1 MKANAEDIE
10 DEQLPP
16 NNPDDG
22 DDIGDAEAQARRMG
36 WKPEA
41 EFKGDKS
48 KWVDAASFV
57 RQAEEDA
64 PSLRKT
70 VHQLQH
76 TLSKTERGMQQI
88 ISHNLR
94 MAKQERQRGY
104 DEAMSNLDQR
114 LDAAVSDGDT
124 AAARKIT
131 NSKTELARQQ
141 AQDVATPQE
150 DGGADDAAALSD
162 WKQDNAWYGADFKK
176 TKFANEY
183 EDFLAKKGVKDLSER
198 LRLTAEEVER
208 EFSEGGEDDDTPP
221 PREQTR
227 RAPAMMGRGGHRT
240 SKSKPKFGTYEALR
254 PENRADCDSYVRS
267 MIGHGHKEDAARKMW
282 LQYASTDMFVQ

>member
-1 MKANAEDIE
+1 MKTSAEDIE

-16 NNPDDG
+16 NNPDEG

-41 EFKGDKS
+41 EFRGDKS
-48 KWVDAASFV
+48 KWVDAAAFV

-88 ISHNLR
+88 ISHQHR
-94 MAKQERQRGY
+94 MAQQERQRGY
-104 DEAMSNLDQR
+104 EEAMEKLDRNLDKAVEEG
-114 LDAAVSDGDT
+114 DAAT
-124 AAARKIT
+124 ARKIT

-141 AQDVATPQE
+141 AQDVADPSE
-150 DGGADDAAALSD
+150 DGGTDDAATLTD
-162 WKQDNAWYGADFKK
+162 WKQDNAWYGSDFKK

-183 EDFLAKKGVKDLSER
+183 EDFLARKGVKDLSER

-208 EFSEGGEDDDTPP
+208 EFSEGGADDDAPP
-221 PREQTR
+221 PREPTR
-227 RAPAMMGRGGHRT
+227 RAPAMMGRGGHRAP
-240 SKSKPKFGTYEALR
+240 KLKPKFGTYEALR
-254 PENRADCDSYVRS
+254 PENRADCDTYVRS
-267 MIGHGHKEDAARKMW
+267 MSVHGHKEDAARKMW
-282 LQYASTDMFVQ
+282 LQYATTDMFVQ